1 MRKIEMLRKRFES
14 LKAVKLK
21 DEKELDQKKV
31 ERYIREFAI
40 DLEMRDFTPW
50 IMYSIDEIYKHL
62 VKNYTLSEI
71 VMRHNDSNKKSFTEI
86 AMSFLVDRCKDYNST
101 VKTIT
106 EALDIIERIKNDYNN
121 SVSFFQFPYLE
132 KYYGDIEKM
141 FQKYEDIRISQQKF
155 RTTAVYKKYFKNPIK
170 NTLSVEEIQEKQR
183 DLMKKL
189 TTFDKTY
196 LIFIMFIE
204 DQEKKNIHENICY
217 GFKEPKYVGSKI
229 KLIEDLINNYPNL
242 KDKMEPIYYELEWRI
257 MEDYIRYGLFT
268 TEKND
273 EDFNYEFRGW

>member
-21 DEKELDQKKV
+21 DVKELNQEIV
-31 ERYIREFAI
+31 EKYILDFAR

-50 IMYSIDEIYKHL
+50 SMYSIDKIYKHL
-62 VKNYTLSEI
+62 VENYTLSEM
-71 VMRHNDSNKKSFTEI
+71 VVSCNDANGKSFTEI
-86 AMSFLVDRCKDYNST
+86 AMSFLVDNCKDYNST
-101 VKTIT
+101 IKTIR
-106 EALDIIERIKNDYNN
+106 EALDIVERIKNDYNN
-121 SVSFFQFPYLE
+121 SISFFQYPYLE
-132 KYYGDIEKM
+132 TYYKDIEKM

-170 NTLSVEEIQEKQR
+170 NTLSAEEIQEKQWN
-183 DLMKKL
+183 LMKKL
-189 TTFDKTY
+189 KTFDKTY
-196 LIFIMFIE
+196 LIFIMYIQ

-217 GFKEPKYVGSKI
+217 GFKEPKYIGSKI
-229 KLIEDLINNYPNL
+229 KLIEDLLNDYPNL

-268 TEKND
+268 TEKNN
-273 EDFNYEFRGW
+273 ENFNYAFRG